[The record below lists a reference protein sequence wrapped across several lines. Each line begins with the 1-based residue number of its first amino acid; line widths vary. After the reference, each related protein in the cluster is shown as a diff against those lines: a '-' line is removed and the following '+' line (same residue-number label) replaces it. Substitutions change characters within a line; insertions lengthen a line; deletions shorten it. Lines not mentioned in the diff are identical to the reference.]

1 MSYGISQGRTQ
12 ASEVTGRRITARAM
26 ARNIKIRIIAKDSC
40 CTAQKTLPLGYK
52 NQEVNATW
60 GNKPSAHTKH
70 LNTRHGLEG

>member
-1 MSYGISQGRTQ
+1 
-12 ASEVTGRRITARAM
+12 M

-70 LNTRHGLEG
+70 LNTRHGLQG